1 MGSKNQIRNNKI
13 SRNKKNLSS
22 RCLVLGQVD
31 SVFGHPSG
39 CISRTRC
46 LSRRGVMYLSG
57 SKGAATRSSSKERR
71 SKDKKI
77 SLDYLVD

>member
-1 MGSKNQIRNNKI
+1 
-13 SRNKKNLSS
+13 
-22 RCLVLGQVD
+22 
-31 SVFGHPSG
+31 
-39 CISRTRC
+39 
-46 LSRRGVMYLSG
+46 MYLSG